1 MSPTATLQVTQRAA
15 REIRQASAWW
25 TAHRPQAPKAFSE
38 EIKKAFELLQRQPL
52 IGAPA
57 LDEDLPG
64 VRRLHLRRIRYDLYY
79 RSNEN
84 PSLVE
89 ILALW
94 HTSRGS
100 GPGLR

>member
-1 MSPTATLQVTQRAA
+1 MSPTTLQITRRAA
-15 REIRQASAWW
+15 REIRDASAWW
-25 TAHRPQAPKAFSE
+25 VTNRSTAPKAFDE
-38 EIKKAFELLQRQPL
+38 EIARAFALLQRQPL
-52 IGAPA
+52 IGALA

-64 VRRLHLRRIRYDLYY
+64 VRRLHLRKIRYDLYY
-79 RSNEN
+79 RSTKK
-84 PSLVE
+84 PPLVE